1 MAPPMTLLPL
11 AAWLLCS
18 ATTVTLGDPAKSSH
32 DRDAQGA
39 WSTLQATVDE
49 QEIQQV
55 TTSVDVGLGHRVT
68 LTINL
73 PRASCDSFAIS
84 MAGQGAMIPAARD
97 LNSDVL
103 RVEFE
108 VDKQSVWKTTLRLDP
123 DNRDGLQ
130 ADSGKLSLSEQPLL
144 DALAKGGTLRIKI
157 AVDSKVRKVQV
168 PLEGFREAMAV
179 SHGLCSVALED
190 RHDAGNHLRQ
200 TWASDRVALSSK

>member
-1 MAPPMTLLPL
+1 MAQPMTILPL
-11 AAWLLCS
+11 AAWLLFS
-18 ATTVTLGDPAKSSH
+18 ASTVTLGDPAKSPV
-32 DRDAQGA
+32 DRGAQGA
-39 WSTLQATVDE
+39 WSTLQATVGE

-84 MAGQGAMIPAARD
+84 MAGQGTMIPTARD

-108 VDKQSVWKTTLRLDP
+108 VDRQSVWKTTLRVDQ

-130 ADSGKLSLSEQPLL
+130 ADSGKLSFSGQPLL

-157 AVDSKVRKVQV
+157 AADSKVRKVQV
-168 PLEGFREAMAV
+168 PLAGFREAMAA
-179 SHGLCSVALED
+179 SHGLCTVALEN
-190 RHDAGNHLRQ
+190 RRDAGSHPRQ
-200 TWASDRVALSSK
+200 TRAPEQVALSSQ

>member
-1 MAPPMTLLPL
+1 MAQPMTLLPF
-11 AAWLLCS
+11 AAWLLFS
-18 ATTVTLGDPAKSSH
+18 VSTVTLGDPAKSPV

-39 WSTLQATVDE
+39 WSTLQATVGE

-84 MAGQGAMIPAARD
+84 MAGQGAMIPTARD

-108 VDKQSVWKTTLRLDP
+108 VDRQSVWKTTLRLDQ

-130 ADSGKLSLSEQPLL
+130 ADSGKLSFSGQPLL

-168 PLEGFREAMAV
+168 PLAGFREAMAA
-179 SHGLCSVALED
+179 SHGLCTVALEN
-190 RHDAGNHLRQ
+190 RHDPDSHPRQ
-200 TWASDRVALSSK
+200 TRAPEQVALSSQ

>member
-1 MAPPMTLLPL
+1 MAQPMTLLPL
-11 AAWLLCS
+11 AAWLLFS
-18 ATTVTLGDPAKSSH
+18 ASTVTLGDPAKSSV

-39 WSTLQATVDE
+39 WSTLQATVGE
-49 QEIQQV
+49 REIQQV
-55 TTSVDVGLGHRVT
+55 TTSVDVGLGHSVT

-84 MAGQGAMIPAARD
+84 MAGQGAMIPTARD

-108 VDKQSVWKTTLRLDP
+108 VDRQSVWKTTLRLDQE
-123 DNRDGLQ
+123 NRDGLQ
-130 ADSGKLSLSEQPLL
+130 ADSGKLSFSGQPLL

-168 PLEGFREAMAV
+168 PLEGFREAMAA
-179 SHGLCSVALED
+179 SHGLCTVALEN
-190 RHDAGNHLRQ
+190 RHDADSYSRQ
-200 TWASDRVALSSK
+200 TRAPEQVALSGK